1 MSEMPWICHKCHTLH
16 LADDD
21 FCDGHLGPNAR
32 GDYFRCNHTLCQ
44 DCTVQSIEEQPTPQ
58 MKNGVAA
65 LKARRTAQHDWRKR
79 MHAPSKTAAAVQSG
93 LEGDEDQK
101 SEYTNKEKEDQ
112 EFYYSDPRFSNSSQT
127 QRALNAIN
135 KISGEPVNM
144 RSEIPALGTVSMLRQ
159 VYEPNQDRLAQ
170 EISINNPKAPL
181 QTSQFQTTIGQIR
194 KQSMMGMFGRLAQS
208 QSTSRPPKTMQHE
221 YIPARAAPPR
231 KKRPYREQLPEDQDE
246 LAIDTTQDKK
256 SEKCEKGKRRRIMIS
271 ETPEGAED
279 EY

>member
-1 MSEMPWICHKCHTLH
+1 
-16 LADDD
+16 
-21 FCDGHLGPNAR
+21 
-32 GDYFRCNHTLCQ
+32 
-44 DCTVQSIEEQPTPQ
+44 

-112 EFYYSDPRFSNSSQT
+112 EFYYPDPRFSNSSQS

-144 RSEIPALGTVSMLRQ
+144 RSEIPAPGTVSMLRQ